1 MDLTK
6 LLSNVTNKI
15 DVDEIVVFPK
25 EYYENTD
32 IVELKPVHVMGTIHK
47 NYNDE
52 IILNLD
58 ADGNMVLEDAI
69 SLEPVLYPFQVHLED
84 EVIENAKINE
94 KSLDI
99 MEVLW
104 QNIVLE
110 IPLKYTKVEDVH
122 SYHGDGWKVISEE
135 DARQRENPFQ
145 DLKNKLGEE

>member
-6 LLSNVTNKI
+6 LLSNVTNQI
-15 DVDEIVVFPK
+15 DMDEMIQIPK

-32 IVELKPVHVMGTIHK
+32 IVELKPVHIIGMIQK
-47 NYNDE
+47 DYNGNL
-52 IILNLD
+52 ILNLT
-58 ADGNMVLEDAI
+58 ATGNMILEDAI
-69 SLEPVLYPFQVHLED
+69 SLEPVVYPYQVQLHD
-84 EVIENAKINE
+84 EVIENDRINE

-99 MEVLW
+99 IEILW

-110 IPLKYTKVEDVH
+110 IPLKYTKVEDIH

-135 DARQRENPFQ
+135 DAIQSENPFQ

>member
-6 LLSNVTNKI
+6 LLSNVTNQI
-15 DVDEIVVFPK
+15 DVDEMIVFPE
-25 EYYENTD
+25 EYYKNTD
-32 IVELKPVHVMGTIHK
+32 IKELKPVHVVGNIHK
-47 NYNDE
+47 DYNDD
-52 IILNLD
+52 ILLNLN
-58 ADGNMVLEDAI
+58 ASGSMVLEDAI
-69 SLEPVLYPFQVHLED
+69 SLEPISYPFQVCLED
-84 EVIENAKINE
+84 EVIENAKIGE

-135 DARQRENPFQ
+135 DARHNENPFQ

>member
-6 LLSNVTNKI
+6 LLSNVTNQI
-15 DVDEIVVFPK
+15 DMDELLLFPK
-25 EYYENTD
+25 EYYKNTD
-32 IVELKPVHVMGTIHK
+32 IVELKPIHTVGTVRK
-47 NYNDE
+47 DYNGDL
-52 IILNLD
+52 ILNLTATGD
-58 ADGNMVLEDAI
+58 MILEDAI
-69 SLEPVLYPFQVHLED
+69 SLELVDYPFQVQLKD

-110 IPLKYTKVEDVH
+110 IPLKYTKVEDIH

-135 DARQRENPFQ
+135 DARQSENPFQ

>member
-6 LLSNVTNKI
+6 LLSNVTNQI
-15 DVDEIVVFPK
+15 DMDEMIQIPK

-32 IVELKPVHVMGTIHK
+32 IVELKPVHTVGTIHK
-47 NYNDE
+47 DYNGDL
-52 IILNLD
+52 ILNLTATGD
-58 ADGNMVLEDAI
+58 MILEDAI
-69 SLEPVLYPFQVHLED
+69 SLEPVAYSYQIQLQD
-84 EVIENAKINE
+84 EVIENEKINE

-99 MEVLW
+99 MEILW

-110 IPLKYTKVEDVH
+110 IPLKYTKVEDIH

-135 DARQRENPFQ
+135 DAIQSENPFQ

>member
-6 LLSNVTNKI
+6 LLSNVTNQI
-15 DVDEIVVFPK
+15 DMDEMLLFPE
-25 EYYENTD
+25 EYYKNTD
-32 IVELKPVHVMGTIHK
+32 IVELKPIHIVGTVRK
-47 NYNDE
+47 DYNGDL
-52 IILNLD
+52 ILNLTASGD
-58 ADGNMVLEDAI
+58 MILEDAI
-69 SLEPVLYPFQVHLED
+69 SLELVDYPFQVQLKD
-84 EVIENAKINE
+84 EVIENEKINE

-110 IPLKYTKVEDVH
+110 IPLKYTKVEDIH

-135 DARQRENPFQ
+135 DARQSENPFQ

>member
-6 LLSNVTNKI
+6 LLSNVTNQI
-15 DVDEIVVFPK
+15 DMDELLLFPK
-25 EYYENTD
+25 EYYKNTD
-32 IVELKPVHVMGTIHK
+32 IVELKPIHTVGTVRK
-47 NYNDE
+47 DYNGDL
-52 IILNLD
+52 ILNLTATGD
-58 ADGNMVLEDAI
+58 MILEDAI
-69 SLEPVLYPFQVHLED
+69 SLELVDYPFQVQLKD

>member
-15 DVDEIVVFPK
+15 DVDEVVVFPK

-32 IVELKPVHVMGTIHK
+32 IVELKPVHVTGTIHK

-84 EVIENAKINE
+84 EVIENA
-94 KSLDI
+94 
-99 MEVLW
+99 VLSY
-104 QNIVLE
+104 IEPYASSTCEMVAE
-110 IPLKYTKVEDVH
+110 ILQYF
-122 SYHGDGWKVISEE
+122 SDGE
-135 DARQRENPFQ
+135 
-145 DLKNKLGEE
+145 